1 MILCSN
7 HGIGT
12 ENESIATLI
21 TRNIFEYKPK
31 EDVDL
36 LIDDVYGKYALDIV
50 PGRRRRFSGGQLNK
64 YQIMS
69 ILNHLMCFSYLSN
82 KQCFGSCNGLSLLAV
97 TD

>member
-7 HGIGT
+7 HRIGT
-12 ENESIATLI
+12 ENESITTLI

-50 PGRRRRFSGGQLNK
+50 PGRRQRFSGQLNK
-64 YQIMS
+64 YQMMN
-69 ILNHLMCFSYLSN
+69 ILN
-82 KQCFGSCNGLSLLAV
+82 G
-97 TD
+97 